1 MNPSASSQ
9 PDSPDLPHLPKT
21 PVWPLPDRARS
32 ALKILALPFNYKVCA
47 GCESIVGTGVAHCPN
62 CHSYRF
68 DTSPDRVSGQAL
80 VLAKRPQQ
88 SVTAADLLN

>member
-9 PDSPDLPHLPKT
+9 PDLPDPPKT